1 MGAKASFS
9 SEWHL
14 RVFVCMSRLAEVIRL
29 IISHTYHF
37 EATHTYH
44 MYQAQLKLNKG
55 SSHVDWPNPSEP
67 IMEIYATDLAG
78 LVFSVTRSSIGH
90 PITRSPIQRPDD
102 PSTRSHDHTIV
113 QRLERCIDGHLLPG
127 VLSKSFWNINIPG
140 TYRWRSRIL
149 FLCFLRI
156 DLGKRGVEFLW
167 GDFWM
172 LNLMYLLTAASSLRM
187 PATKKRSIS
196 HSGLG
201 KVR

>member
-67 IMEIYATDLAG
+67 IMEIYANVTDLAG

-127 VLSKSFWNINIPG
+127 SC
-140 TYRWRSRIL
+140 R
-149 FLCFLRI
+149 
-156 DLGKRGVEFLW
+156 
-167 GDFWM
+167 
-172 LNLMYLLTAASSLRM
+172 
-187 PATKKRSIS
+187 S
-196 HSGLG
+196 HSGISTYQEPIVGGREYYSCAFSGLTWG
-201 KVR
+201 NGALSFSGGTSGCST